1 MKTLKQVIE
10 AKKAEV
16 PTPSSPVEPDSVTSY
31 VPKTKD
37 EKRFMDKHVVVKTAD
52 ANGNGDDHFRATNI
66 DTYSRNTH
74 HHGYARG
81 QDQGVYEETGMKTLS
96 QILSEKHLTPAELSK
111 REDIA
116 QAMERETPGMKK
128 AKKMAIATAAAKR
141 VAEEVETLEEGE
153 VAHAQYLQYH
163 CDTKKMLDKIG
174 KGLDTHAK
182 HVSNKNGYNGGQA
195 HWGHVG
201 DMKDFHRQVQDL
213 HDRVLQQGEYAAP
226 PQVAKLKEEVDFEV
240 NPFDVFGDQ
249 GALAA
254 EVFESLT
261 PENRE
266 TFVQMMEQ
274 GLMEELTAI
283 IVEAGAD

>member
-52 ANGNGDDHFRATNI
+52 ANGNGDDHFRASNI

-81 QDQGVYEETGMKTLS
+81 ADQAVYEGTAMKTLS
-96 QILSEKHLTPAELSK
+96 QVLAEKTLTPAELSK
-111 REDIA
+111 REDVA
-116 QAMERETPGMKK
+116 QAIERETPGMKK
-128 AKKMAIATAAAKR
+128 AKKMAIATATAKR

-163 CDTKKMLDKIG
+163 GDAKKMLDKIQ

-182 HVSNKNGYNGGQA
+182 HISDKNNYNGGQA
-195 HWGHVG
+195 HWAHVG
-201 DMKDFHRQVQDL
+201 DMKHFHRQIQDL
-213 HDRVLQQGEYAAP
+213 HDAVLQQGEYAAP
-226 PQVAKLKEEVDFEV
+226 PKIAKLKEEVSFEV
-240 NPFDVFGDQ
+240 NPFDVFGEQ

-266 TFVQMMEQ
+266 TFVEMMEQ
-274 GLMEELTAI
+274 GLMEELTEI
-283 IVEAGAD
+283 IIEAGAE